1 MDIQQLLQLLTGAD
15 RQAPVGLKGLA
26 AGGPPPGPRAP
37 TGGMFLT
44 PNDVNQ
50 SLGLP
55 QPGAGPAPAPASAPG
70 KPSNLPMFISPSQ
83 VGQSLNMKQ
92 PPGPPMSGGTS
103 FGMDGATRRMAPSA
117 ALQPNTMTQHDNGAR
132 TRFVMDE
139 SMGPPTPRP
148 AAPPPPYATSRPSD
162 SIMGEGIMSG
172 MTMAKMKPPMLTP
185 ESSQPAGPSPG
196 AGGPYTVQQ
205 GDMAYNIAKQI
216 LGPNAGHSKLMAF
229 VDALAQANPEAFYG
243 DNKLRAGATLN
254 TNLPPPGPRAAPMS
268 GPPPSAGRA
277 RMLGANVAP

>member
-1 MDIQQLLQLLTGAD
+1 MDYLQQILQLLTGAD

-55 QPGAGPAPAPASAPG
+55 QPGAGPSLSPVPVPG
-70 KPSNLPMFISPSQ
+70 KPTNLPMFTPKLPPSAVPPTRGGGSMLDGDWGPGQGARSGPGFEFGGMSSASSPTPSTHRPTPGFEFGGMGGGSPSASQ
-83 VGQSLNMKQ
+83 DPRPVPGSGAR
-92 PPGPPMSGGTS
+92 PGP
-103 FGMDGATRRMAPSA
+103 GAS
-117 ALQPNTMTQHDNGAR
+117 
-132 TRFVMDE
+132 
-139 SMGPPTPRP
+139 
-148 AAPPPPYATSRPSD
+148 
-162 SIMGEGIMSG
+162 
-172 MTMAKMKPPMLTP
+172 
-185 ESSQPAGPSPG
+185 
-196 AGGPYTVQQ
+196 GPYTVQQ

-216 LGPNAGHSKLMAF
+216 LGPNAGHSQLMAF

-254 TNLPPPGPRAAPMS
+254 TNLPPPGPRAAPMGTQGPTPMAGPQAS
-268 GPPPSAGRA
+268 GPAPRGMGRF
-277 RMLGANVAP
+277 APM